1 MPQNYQKETESI
13 DLIEI
18 IKTLWDGK
26 WKIVIAIIISL
37 LTFISYNSFQTNKFT
52 AITEIKPL
60 EISEINKYIVFNEL
74 IRNESLRITSES
86 ESESESENANFQ
98 ITKISSLRLLDI
110 YINILRDKV
119 VFQDAIRRSNLID
132 PSIYN
137 DEAEYNESII
147 KIAKSIK
154 ILEPKIDSDN
164 LQVSYHTI
172 NFIHD
177 DREKW
182 IDVLKYSNELANK
195 IVKQTL
201 LEEYKY
207 FLISLEKKKKYKVE
221 DLLIQINNVI
231 SDYDREINERLAYLT
246 EQSKI
251 ARTLK
256 IAKNTIEAQIVGDQ
270 RLISNI
276 NIESPFYLRGYEAIE
291 KEIEILK
298 ERVDKKVFTRG
309 LFALEKEKRK
319 IKQDKTKERIS
330 LELESTPLGNN
341 GEFLATSTNIFLT
354 ELEYKDN
361 KKFLPQA
368 ALIGLIVGII
378 YILIS
383 SVFKSQIVSRK
394 RS

>member
-1 MPQNYQKETESI
+1 M
-13 DLIEI
+13 
-18 IKTLWDGK
+18 
-26 WKIVIAIIISL
+26 
-37 LTFISYNSFQTNKFT
+37 
-52 AITEIKPL
+52 
-60 EISEINKYIVFNEL
+60 
-74 IRNESLRITSES
+74 
-86 ESESESENANFQ
+86 
-98 ITKISSLRLLDI
+98 
-110 YINILRDKV
+110 
-119 VFQDAIRRSNLID
+119 
-132 PSIYN
+132 
-137 DEAEYNESII
+137 
-147 KIAKSIK
+147 
-154 ILEPKIDSDN
+154 
-164 LQVSYHTI
+164 
-172 NFIHD
+172 
-177 DREKW
+177 
-182 IDVLKYSNELANK
+182 
-195 IVKQTL
+195 
-201 LEEYKY
+201 
-207 FLISLEKKKKYKVE
+207 
-221 DLLIQINNVI
+221 LIQINNVI

-309 LFALEKEKRK
+309 LFKLEKEKRK

-354 ELEYKDN
+354 ELEYNDN

>member
-132 PSIYN
+132 PSKYN

-154 ILEPKIDSDN
+154 ILEPKISSNN

-182 IDVLKYSNELANK
+182 IDILKYSNELANK

-309 LFALEKEKRK
+309 LFKLEKEKRK

-354 ELEYKDN
+354 ELEYNDN

>member
-1 MPQNYQKETESI
+1 MPQNYQNETESI

-74 IRNESLRITSES
+74 IRNESLRITR
-86 ESESESENANFQ
+86 ESESESENTNFQ

-119 VFQDAIRRSNLID
+119 VFHDAIRRSNLID

-137 DEAEYNESII
+137 DEAKYNESII

-154 ILEPKIDSDN
+154 ILEPITNSNN
-164 LQVSYHTI
+164 LEVSYHTI

-182 IDVLKYSNELANK
+182 IDILKYSNELANK

-231 SDYDREINERLAYLT
+231 SDYDRETNDRIAFLT
-246 EQSKI
+246 EQLKI

-298 ERVDKKVFTRG
+298 DRVDKKVFTRG
-309 LFALEKEKRK
+309 LFTLEKEKRK

-330 LELESTPLGNN
+330 LELESTPLGKN

-361 KKFLPQA
+361 KKFLPQVV
-368 ALIGLIVGII
+368 LIGLIVGII

-383 SVFKSQIVSRK
+383 SVFKSQTVSRK

>member
-132 PSIYN
+132 PSKYN

-154 ILEPKIDSDN
+154 ILEPKISSNN

-182 IDVLKYSNELANK
+182 IDILKYSNELANK

-207 FLISLEKKKKYKVE
+207 FLISLKKKKKYKVE

-309 LFALEKEKRK
+309 LFKLEKEKRK

-354 ELEYKDN
+354 ELEYNDN

>member
-1 MPQNYQKETESI
+1 MPQNYQNETESI

-74 IRNESLRITSES
+74 IRNESLRITRES
-86 ESESESENANFQ
+86 ESESESENTNFQ

-119 VFQDAIRRSNLID
+119 VFHDAIRRSNLID

-137 DEAEYNESII
+137 DEAKYNESII

-154 ILEPKIDSDN
+154 ILEPITNSNN
-164 LQVSYHTI
+164 LEVSYHTI

-182 IDVLKYSNELANK
+182 IDILKYSNELANK

-231 SDYDREINERLAYLT
+231 SDYDRETNDRIAFLT

-298 ERVDKKVFTRG
+298 DRVDKKVFTRG
-309 LFALEKEKRK
+309 LFTLEKEKRK

-330 LELESTPLGNN
+330 LELESTPLGKN

-368 ALIGLIVGII
+368 VLIGLIVGII

-383 SVFKSQIVSRK
+383 SVFKSQTVSRK